1 MKNRLPRGIRLAMPI
16 YKLRIPADIAAVI
29 RHMHPQLK
37 QKIRAALR
45 IIQNEPKVGKG
56 LKEELA
62 GLRSFRVNRFRIV
75 YQIVNDAPQGVLEIA
90 AIGPRPAIYEET
102 LRLIR

>member
-1 MKNRLPRGIRLAMPI
+1 MPTN
-16 YKLRIPADIAAVI
+16 KLRIPDDVAAVV

-37 QKIRAALR
+37 QKIRTALR
-45 IIQNEPKVGKG
+45 TIQNDPEAGKA

-62 GLRSFRVNRFRIV
+62 GLRSFRVNRFRII
-75 YQIVNDAPQGVLEIA
+75 YQITEGALEIV